1 MQGRPLATI
10 TYRRAW
16 RHARRQAL
24 TDAEYRSPLAGTPYA
39 LRHTCVSTRL
49 NAGVSE
55 TLVARWA
62 GHSVAV
68 LKKIYAK
75 CLVGEEERAKRQIEE
90 ALTRGREDPEGR

>member
-1 MQGRPLATI
+1 MPYRGQKTQKDEQGRLFVGVHGRPLATI

-16 RHARRQAL
+16 RYARKQAP
-24 TDAEYRSPLAGTPYA
+24 TASECRTPLAGTPCA
-39 LRHTCVSTRL
+39 LCHTCVSTWL

-55 TLVARWA
+55 TLIAQWA

-75 CLVGEEERAKRQIEE
+75 CCLVGEEE
-90 ALTRGREDPEGR
+90 